1 MREGELLNRIFARS
15 ATLRD
20 AFPAVEVGP
29 GDDCAVV
36 LAPGGSRLLL
46 KVDQVVEGRHFTDET
61 PLDLIARKAIARAVS
76 DIAAMA
82 GTPLASLVGAAL
94 PHGYEQSRADA
105 LYDALLKWSLHFGC
119 PLVGGDTA
127 IFARGSGGV
136 LTLGVS
142 IIGTPHAARGPVL
155 RGGARPGDDVFVTG
169 TIGGSFRAQPDAD
182 FPFPGGGKHL
192 TFTPRTREA
201 VTLADTL
208 GDRLHAMMDIS
219 DGLGL
224 DAARLAT
231 RSNAAI
237 ELDASCIP
245 LSPGQSDPLRAAAH
259 GEDYELLF
267 TAAPGAPVPA
277 FIAGTPLTR
286 IGRVTP
292 HADGHPRCVL
302 IHNGARTPADA
313 LGWEHAG

>member
-15 ATLRD
+15 ATLSD

-36 LAPGGSRLLL
+36 VAPGGSRLLL
-46 KVDQVVEGRHFTDET
+46 KVDQVVEGRHFTTET

-82 GTPLASLVGAAL
+82 GTPLASLVGAVL

-136 LTLGVS
+136 LTLSVS

-169 TIGGSFRAQPDAD
+169 TIGGSFRQHADAD

-201 VTLADTL
+201 TALADTL
-208 GDRLHAMMDIS
+208 GESLHAMMDIS

-237 ELDASCIP
+237 ELDANRIP

-267 TAAPGAPVPA
+267 TTAPGAPVPA
-277 FIAGTPLTR
+277 TIAGTPLTR
-286 IGRVTP
+286 IGRVIAYGT
-292 HADGHPRCVL
+292 GNPRCVL
-302 IHNGARTPADA
+302 IHNGTRTPADA